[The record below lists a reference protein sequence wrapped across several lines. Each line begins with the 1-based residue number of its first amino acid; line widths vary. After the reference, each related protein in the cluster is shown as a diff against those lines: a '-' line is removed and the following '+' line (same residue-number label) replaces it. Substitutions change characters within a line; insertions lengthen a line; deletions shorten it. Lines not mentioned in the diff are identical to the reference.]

1 MPYDAP
7 GTGRESPL
15 GLDSLSRRFRPLD
28 RHVVILT
35 ALIWSAHAAHVIAR
49 SVILNWTNDTGTTLA
64 RCATWVTGLLV
75 CLCVWAVIRRMPSP
89 GGLIGHFLRV
99 AGLALLACAIIT
111 LCNETYF
118 YWLSPLYVI
127 EDRYL
132 KPSEL
137 AVTYLGFLWI
147 LMTWSGLVAVVAGA
161 DDIRLRDRQIAA
173 ARVLAQQA
181 QLTALR
187 NQLQPHFL
195 FNALNAVSAL
205 VHDRDFERAERT
217 LMELSGFLSRAVTL
231 SPHETASLREELEIE
246 RLYLGVE
253 QVRFPD
259 RLRVRYEIEDSAL
272 DIEAPRLI
280 LQPLIENAIKHGLA
294 RCVDAVTVTIGA
306 RRETDGLHIWVQD
319 DARPSRRAHSG
330 LRVGLSNTRE
340 RLSIL
345 YGEAARLVA
354 TPLNP
359 GWRSEIVL
367 PMS

>member
-1 MPYDAP
+1 MPYDA
-7 GTGRESPL
+7 
-15 GLDSLSRRFRPLD
+15 LDSGRDSLLSPGAVSRRFGTLD
-28 RHVVILT
+28 RNILILT
-35 ALIWSAHAAHVIAR
+35 ALVWSAHATHVIAR
-49 SVILNWTNDTGTTLA
+49 SVILNWTNDWGTTLA
-64 RCATWVTGLLV
+64 RCGTWVTAFVV
-75 CLCVWAVIRRMPSP
+75 CLGVWALIRRMQRP
-89 GGLIGHFLRV
+89 GGPIGYFLRV
-99 AGLALLACAIIT
+99 AGLALIACGVIT

-118 YWLSPLYVI
+118 YLLSPLYVV

-147 LMTWSGLVAVVAGA
+147 LMTWSSLVAVVAGA
-161 DDIRLRDRQIAA
+161 DDIRARDRQIAA
-173 ARVLAQQA
+173 ARALAQQA

-217 LMELSGFLSRAVTL
+217 LMELSGFLSRTTSL
-231 SPHETASLREELEIE
+231 SPHETAPLRDEIELE

-259 RLRVRYEIEDSAL
+259 RLKVLYDIDEAAL
-272 DIEAPRLI
+272 DAQTPRLI
-280 LQPLIENAIKHGLA
+280 LQPLIENAIKHGLS
-294 RCVDAVTVTIGA
+294 RSVEPVTLTIGA
-306 RRETDGLHIWVQD
+306 RRETDGLHVWVQD
-319 DARPSRRAHSG
+319 DARPTRRPTSG
-330 LRVGLSNTRE
+330 LRVGLTNTRE

-345 YGEAARLVA
+345 YGEAGRLIA
-354 TPLNP
+354 APLDR

-367 PMS
+367 PAT

>member
-1 MPYDAP
+1 MPYDALD
-7 GTGRESPL
+7 TGPDRLLTSDAAP
-15 GLDSLSRRFRPLD
+15 RRFGTLD
-28 RHVVILT
+28 RDVLVLT
-35 ALIWSAHAAHVIAR
+35 ALLWSAHSAHVIAR
-49 SVILNWTNDTGTTLA
+49 SFILDWTNDLGTTLA
-64 RCATWVTGLLV
+64 RCCTWATGFVV
-75 CLCVWAVIRRMPSP
+75 CLGVWALTRRMRRP
-89 GGLIGHFLRV
+89 GGFIGYFLRV
-99 AGLALLACAIIT
+99 AGLALIACAVIT

-147 LMTWSGLVAVVAGA
+147 LMTWAGFVGVVAGA
-161 DDIRLRDRQIAA
+161 DDIRIRDRQVAV
-173 ARVLAQQA
+173 ARTLAQQA

-195 FNALNAVSAL
+195 FNALNAVSSL

-217 LMELSGFLSRAVTL
+217 LMQLSGFLGRVIDV
-231 SPHETASLREELEIE
+231 SPHEMAPLREELEIE
-246 RLYLGVE
+246 RLFLGVE

-259 RLRVRYEIEDSAL
+259 RLKVRYEIEEAAL
-272 DIEAPRLI
+272 DSQTPRLI

-294 RCVDAVTVTIGA
+294 RSVDPVTVTIGA

-319 DARPSRRAHSG
+319 DAKPMRRSTSG
-330 LRVGLSNTRE
+330 LRVGLANTRE
-340 RLSIL
+340 RLAIL

-354 TPLNP
+354 APLKP
-359 GWRSEIVL
+359 GWRSEIIL
-367 PMS
+367 PAA

>member
-7 GTGRESPL
+7 DSGRDNRLSI
-15 GLDSLSRRFRPLD
+15 GALSRRLDVLD
-28 RHVVILT
+28 RNIVILT
-35 ALIWSAHAAHVIAR
+35 ALVWSAHAVHVIAR
-49 SVILNWTNDTGTTLA
+49 SVILSWTNDLGTTLA
-64 RCATWVTGLLV
+64 RCATWVTAFIV
-75 CLCVWAVIRRMPSP
+75 CLGVWTLIRRMPRPSGP
-89 GGLIGHFLRV
+89 IGYFLRV
-99 AGLALLACAIIT
+99 AAMAAVACAAIT
-111 LCNETYF
+111 LLNETYF
-118 YWLSPLYVI
+118 YWLSPLYAI

-132 KPSEL
+132 SPSEL
-137 AVTYLGFLWI
+137 SVTYLGFLWI

-161 DDIRLRDRQIAA
+161 DDLRTRDRQVAA
-173 ARVLAQQA
+173 ARALAQQA

-217 LMELSGFLSRAVTL
+217 LMELSGFLGRAVSL

-259 RLRVRYEIEDSAL
+259 RLQVLYDIEETAL
-272 DIEAPRLI
+272 DVETPRLI
-280 LQPLIENAIKHGLA
+280 LQPLIENAIQHGLS
-294 RCVDAVTVTIGA
+294 RSVESVTLTIGA
-306 RRETDGLHIWVQD
+306 RREADGLHVWVQD
-319 DARPSRRAHSG
+319 DARPTGRPKSG
-330 LRVGLSNTRE
+330 LRVGLTNTRE
-340 RLSIL
+340 RLAIL

-354 TPLNP
+354 APLEP

-367 PMS
+367 PAS